1 MARMPLFEGFAVD
14 YFRFYHSVVD
24 NPKLHRLPPETYR
37 VWTFLLC
44 LASRRLDRGTLPPIE
59 ELSFELHMWPGRD
72 DEVRQHVEL
81 LISSK
86 LVIRGKGDSLRIA
99 DWEVY
104 QPLEP
109 KSTLRVRRHRQ
120 RARQAE
126 ETPAESPQAAE
137 PHHETF
143 QKRFSN
149 VSETLLKQGE
159 TVFIEREKPPTES
172 SASSTSFQSLN
183 PPSSANPPHPLA
195 GGGAVVA
202 DDDEDDE
209 PFIPTPEPEPPPEVA
224 EVERLADEL
233 FPSGG
238 MSTAARRACMAGAKP
253 SWVAEALRVARDAKA
268 SRWRY
273 VQAILDRWQAA
284 GMSDAERS
292 AAKPR
297 ADPDDGMT
305 PSQRRRMAK
314 IREWDRIIEATEG
327 RPDERPT

>member
-1 MARMPLFEGFAVD
+1 M
-14 YFRFYHSVVD
+14 
-24 NPKLHRLPPETYR
+24 
-37 VWTFLLC
+37 
-44 LASRRLDRGTLPPIE
+44 
-59 ELSFELHMWPGRD
+59 
-72 DEVRQHVEL
+72 
-81 LISSK
+81 
-86 LVIRGKGDSLRIA
+86 
-99 DWEVY
+99 
-104 QPLEP
+104 
-109 KSTLRVRRHRQ
+109 
-120 RARQAE
+120 
-126 ETPAESPQAAE
+126 
-137 PHHETF
+137 
-143 QKRFSN
+143 
-149 VSETLLKQGE
+149 
-159 TVFIEREKPPTES
+159 
-172 SASSTSFQSLN
+172 
-183 PPSSANPPHPLA
+183 
-195 GGGAVVA
+195 VA

>member
-59 ELSFELHMWPGRD
+59 ELPFELHMWPGRD

-120 RARQAE
+120 RAKQAE
-126 ETPAESPQAAE
+126 EAPAESPPPAE

-143 QKRFSN
+143 HETPCN
-149 VSETLLKQGE
+149 VSETFLKRGE
-159 TVFIEREKPPTES
+159 TVFIDRETTSPTETPSSSAAQTQTPSPSSTTPLPPTGS
-172 SASSTSFQSLN
+172 SS
-183 PPSSANPPHPLA
+183 PSSSPSDVWQAVELVRSELGEDAARAIDITAEIVDRDVGGRWDCFAAAVRQARRSTKPIRDIRAYLIRVTKQFAFDGIPPEPTGIA
-195 GGGAVVA
+195 PRASPA
-202 DDDEDDE
+202 DDLT
-209 PFIPTPEPEPPPEVA
+209 PT
-224 EVERLADEL
+224 
-233 FPSGG
+233 
-238 MSTAARRACMAGAKP
+238 
-253 SWVAEALRVARDAKA
+253 
-268 SRWRY
+268 
-273 VQAILDRWQAA
+273 
-284 GMSDAERS
+284 
-292 AAKPR
+292 
-297 ADPDDGMT
+297 
-305 PSQRRRMAK
+305 QRRRGAK
-314 IREWDRIIEATEG
+314 IDEWLT
-327 RPDERPT
+327 